1 MKLKLSAQTLHASL
15 AEIPMF
21 ADCPPDL
28 LDIFLATARIER
40 YERGEIVFGQG
51 EGANSFVCVLSG
63 QVHLVQHT
71 ADGRDVTMAT
81 FTGGDVIGLIV
92 AFIGEPFP
100 GSAMVID
107 DSEVLILSAEAL
119 KSLIPLC
126 APLSFRVIQ
135 MLAKQLIESHNR
147 IRELSA
153 ERVQQRLARTLIRL
167 VEKAGVQEP
176 DGVRIDM
183 RLSRQDLA
191 QMNGTTLETVS
202 RTLTVWER
210 DGIILSGR
218 ETITICDPYA
228 LNALAEDIAP
238 GANTPLSPN
247 LICIKD
253 NKGSPLYAK
262 YQ

>member
-1 MKLKLSAQTLHASL
+1 MKPSAQTLQAML
-15 AEIPMF
+15 AGIPMF

-28 LDIFLATARIER
+28 LNAFLPTARVER
-40 YERGEIVFGQG
+40 YARGEIVFGQG
-51 EGANSFVCVLSG
+51 EGADRFVCILSG

-81 FTGGDVIGLIV
+81 FTSGDVIGLIV

-107 DSEVLILSAEAL
+107 DSEVLILSADAL
-119 KSLIPLC
+119 KALIPQC
-126 APLSFRVIQ
+126 AALAFLVIQ

-153 ERVQQRLARTLIRL
+153 ERVQQRLARTLLRL
-167 VEKAGVQEP
+167 AEKSGIQEAE
-176 DGVRIDM
+176 GIRIDL

-210 DGIILSGR
+210 AGIILSGR
-218 ETITICDPYA
+218 ESITICDLYA
-228 LNALAEDIAP
+228 LSDIAEDLPNGAP
-238 GANTPLSPN
+238 IDLRRN

-253 NKGSPLYAK
+253 AKAAPLYAK
-262 YQ
+262 CQ